1 MSRAPSFCGAP
12 KCVVIALND
21 PSVHNLTTNRTL
33 NFSGASHLAEPAGPR
48 ARNGSKMPGIDEI
61 YRRMLTAIVE
71 NRLRPGMQL
80 VEERLASIFGV
91 SRTKI
96 REATSRL
103 VHEGVAINL
112 PNRGAFV
119 ATPTAAQARQL
130 LAARRLIEPE
140 VARLLARNASRKQ
153 VAALRSHVKREVAA
167 RAGADPHAIVPLSGE
182 FHLLMADM
190 AGNMYFARMLRELEV
205 LTCLVII
212 LYDSPNSEGC
222 QYDDHV
228 HIVDAIEA
236 RDPEKAAA
244 LMLHH
249 IDNIEASLDLS
260 PPDTEIQLEDAFK

>member
-1 MSRAPSFCGAP
+1 MHNSSASSHTEEDLLLAATTPSP
-12 KCVVIALND
+12 
-21 PSVHNLTTNRTL
+21 RTRK
-33 NFSGASHLAEPAGPR
+33 SGKKP
-48 ARNGSKMPGIDEI
+48 MGIDEI
-61 YRRMLTAIVE
+61 YERMLTAIVE

-80 VEERLASIFGV
+80 VEERLATIFGV

-103 VHEGVAINL
+103 VHEGVATNI

-119 ATPTAAQARQL
+119 ATPTPTQALEL

-140 VARLLARNASRKQ
+140 LVRLLASNASKKQ
-153 VAALRSHVKREVAA
+153 VAALRSHVNRETAA
-167 RAGADPHAIVPLSGE
+167 RASGDAQALVPLSGE

-190 AGNMYFARMLRELEV
+190 AGNAYLARMLRELEV

-212 LYDSPNSEGC
+212 LYDDPDSPGC
-222 QYDDHV
+222 PYDDHV

-249 IDNIEASLDLS
+249 LHHIESSLDLS
-260 PPDTEIQLEDAFK
+260 PNTDKEIQLEDAFK

>member
-1 MSRAPSFCGAP
+1 M
-12 KCVVIALND
+12 
-21 PSVHNLTTNRTL
+21 
-33 NFSGASHLAEPAGPR
+33 AEPTAPR
-48 ARNGSKMPGIDEI
+48 GRKGSKKSAGIDEI
-61 YRRMLTAIVE
+61 YEHILTAIVE

-80 VEERLASIFGV
+80 VEERLATIFGV

-119 ATPTAAQARQL
+119 ATPTPAQALQL

-140 VARLLARNASRKQ
+140 VVRLLARNASKKQ
-153 VAALRSHVKREVAA
+153 ITALRTHVKREAAA
-167 RAGADPHAIVPLSGE
+167 RAGADPHAIVALSGE

-190 AGNMYFARMLRELEV
+190 AGNTFLARMLRELEV

-212 LYDSPNSEGC
+212 LYDNPNSQGC
-222 QYDDHV
+222 HYDDHV
-228 HIVDAIEA
+228 HLVDAIEA
-236 RDPEKAAA
+236 REPEKAAA

-249 IDNIEASLDLS
+249 IDHIEGSLDLS
-260 PPDTEIQLEDAFK
+260 PAKGTEVQLEDAFK

>member
-1 MSRAPSFCGAP
+1 MAKPTAPS
-12 KCVVIALND
+12 
-21 PSVHNLTTNRTL
+21 
-33 NFSGASHLAEPAGPR
+33 
-48 ARNGSKMPGIDEI
+48 ARKGSKKPAGIDEI
-61 YRRMLTAIVE
+61 YEHMLTAIVE

-80 VEERLASIFGV
+80 VEERLATIFGV

-119 ATPTAAQARQL
+119 ATPTPAQARQL

-140 VARLLARNASRKQ
+140 VVRLLARNAGKKQ
-153 VAALRSHVKREVAA
+153 IAALRTHVKREAAA
-167 RAGADPHAIVPLSGE
+167 RAGADPHAIVALSGE

-190 AGNMYFARMLRELEV
+190 AGNTFLARMLRELEV

-212 LYDSPNSEGC
+212 LYDNPNSQGC
-222 QYDDHV
+222 HYDDHV
-228 HIVDAIEA
+228 HLVDAIEA
-236 RDPEKAAA
+236 RDAEKAAA

-249 IDNIEASLDLS
+249 IDHIEASLDLS
-260 PPDTEIQLEDAFK
+260 PRTDTEIQLEDAFK

>member
-1 MSRAPSFCGAP
+1 
-12 KCVVIALND
+12 
-21 PSVHNLTTNRTL
+21 
-33 NFSGASHLAEPAGPR
+33 LAEPASLH
-48 ARNGSKMPGIDEI
+48 ARKGSKTPTGIDEI
-61 YRRMLTAIVE
+61 YGRMLRAIVE

-80 VEERLASIFGV
+80 VEERLATIFGV

-96 REATSRL
+96 REATGRL

-119 ATPTAAQARQL
+119 ATPTPTQALQL

-140 VARLLARNASRKQ
+140 VVRLLARNAGKKQ
-153 VAALRSHVKREVAA
+153 VAALRAHVNREAAA
-167 RAGADPHAIVPLSGE
+167 RAGADPRAIVPLSGE

-190 AGNMYFARMLRELEV
+190 AGNTFLTRMLRELEV
-205 LTCLVII
+205 LTCLMIF
-212 LYDSPNSEGC
+212 LYDKPNSQGC

-228 HIVDAIEA
+228 HILDAIEA
-236 RDPEKAAA
+236 RDPDKAAA

-260 PPDTEIQLEDAFK
+260 PPTDKEIQLEEAFK

>member
-1 MSRAPSFCGAP
+1 MAA
-12 KCVVIALND
+12 
-21 PSVHNLTTNRTL
+21 TT
-33 NFSGASHLAEPAGPR
+33 PPR
-48 ARNGSKMPGIDEI
+48 ARKTTKKRIGTDEI
-61 YRRMLTAIVE
+61 YDRLLTAIVE

-103 VHEGVAINL
+103 VHEGVATNL

-119 ATPTAAQARQL
+119 ATPTPAQALQL

-140 VARLLARNASRKQ
+140 IVRLLALNASRKQ
-153 VAALRSHVKREVAA
+153 IAALRSHVNRETAA
-167 RAGADPHAIVPLSGE
+167 RAAADPHAIVALSGE
-182 FHLLMADM
+182 FHVLMAEM
-190 AGNMYFARMLRELEV
+190 SGNDYLARMLRELEV

-212 LYDSPNSEGC
+212 LYDNPKSEGC

-228 HIVDAIEA
+228 LIVDAIEA
-236 RDPEKAAA
+236 RDPETAAV

-249 IDNIEASLDLS
+249 LDHIEASLDLS
-260 PPDTEIQLEDAFK
+260 PAADRELQLEDAFK